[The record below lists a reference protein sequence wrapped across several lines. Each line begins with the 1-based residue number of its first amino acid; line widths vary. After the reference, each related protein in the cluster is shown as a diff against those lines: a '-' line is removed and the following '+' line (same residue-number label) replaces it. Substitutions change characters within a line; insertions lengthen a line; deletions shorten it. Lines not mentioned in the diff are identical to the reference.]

1 MKKMKR
7 ILLVLVLM
15 FSAVLFVGCKKAEA
29 DHKITVYTRDT
40 SSGTRDGFFTAIGFK
55 DAIKENTELVDG
67 FVELESN
74 GAIIN
79 AVKNDEYGI
88 GYISMASLENSGLK
102 GLKYE
107 GADPT
112 EANVIAGTY
121 TMKRNFNYIIREE
134 FATEAEEA
142 IVKAFIAYL
151 GTKEGK
157 ATIKNKSGIVEVKD
171 SDPKWDDI
179 KAQHP
184 ICLEDNS
191 AITIKFGGST
201 SVESIAKALSGEF
214 AAKCGN
220 FVPEHGHVGS
230 GDAFKGT
237 QGSEKDGAKKLHIGF
252 ASREFKLTT
261 DEKAALNT
269 YGTICVDA
277 IVAVVNTKNELSNI
291 TAANLKS
298 VYKGDITKWSELE

>member
-1 MKKMKR
+1 
-7 ILLVLVLM
+7 
-15 FSAVLFVGCKKAEA
+15 
-29 DHKITVYTRDT
+29 
-40 SSGTRDGFFTAIGFK
+40 
-55 DAIKENTELVDG
+55 
-67 FVELESN
+67 
-74 GAIIN
+74 
-79 AVKNDEYGI
+79 
-88 GYISMASLENSGLK
+88 MASLENSGLK

-121 TMKRNFNYIIREE
+121 TMKRNFNYIIRET
-134 FATEAEEA
+134 FASEAEEK

-157 ATIKNKSGIVEVKD
+157 ATIKNKSGIVEVKTT
-171 SDPKWDDI
+171 DPSWDDI
-179 KAQHP
+179 KTQHP
-184 ICLEDNS
+184 ICSEDNS

-201 SVESIAKALSGEF
+201 SVESIAKALSAEF

-230 GDAFKGT
+230 GEAFKGT
-237 QGSEKDGAKKLHIGF
+237 QGSEKDGANKLHIGF
-252 ASREFKLTT
+252 ASREFKPDT
-261 DEKAALNT
+261 EKAALNT
-269 YGTICVDA
+269 SGTICVDA
-277 IVAVVNTKNELSNI
+277 IVAVVNTKNKLSNI